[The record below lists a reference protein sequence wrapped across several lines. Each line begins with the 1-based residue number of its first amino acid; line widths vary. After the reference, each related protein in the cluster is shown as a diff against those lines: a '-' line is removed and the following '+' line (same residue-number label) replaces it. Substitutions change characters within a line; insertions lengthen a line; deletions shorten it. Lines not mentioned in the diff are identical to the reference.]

1 MRAMLS
7 RAALILTALA
17 VLAGGAAIAADMTA
31 TRPAA
36 TPMAG
41 ATRAPVVVEL
51 FTSQGCNTCPPAD
64 EYLGELAQ
72 RPDVLALAFH
82 VDYWNYIGWTDPF
95 AKPWATS
102 RQRAYQDSFRLRFV
116 YTPQMVVNGVAQGAG
131 GDRPAID
138 AMIRDAATNKPP
150 HPTLTLVWREDG
162 ALAID
167 VGSGTSPAGNPATL
181 WLVGYDRQHVTPVPR
196 GENEGRTLTD
206 VHPVRSYR
214 KLGAWAGWSA
224 EFIVPADEAKALGD
238 GGIAVLLQR
247 DGAGP
252 ILTASAIGQRG
263 L

>member
-1 MRAMLS
+1 MRPMLS
-7 RAALILTALA
+7 RSALILAALA
-17 VLAGGAAIAADMTA
+17 ILAGGTAFAADMPA
-31 TRPAA
+31 TRPA
-36 TPMAG
+36 P
-41 ATRAPVVVEL
+41 ATRTPVVVEL
-51 FTSQGCNTCPPAD
+51 FTSQGCSTCPPAD
-64 EYLGELAQ
+64 EYLGALAK

-102 RQRAYQDSFRLRFV
+102 RQRAYQESFHLRFV

-131 GDRPAID
+131 GDKPAID
-138 AMIRDAATNKPP
+138 VMIRDAALNELP
-150 HPTLTLVWREDG
+150 HPTLILVWREDG

-167 VGSGTSPAGNPATL
+167 VGAGASPAGNPATL
-181 WLVGYDRQHVTPVPR
+181 WLVGYDQQHITSVPR

-247 DGAGP
+247 DGTGP
-252 ILTASAIGQRG
+252 ILTASAIGQR
-263 L
+263 